1 MHPNVIPFRHEDTA
15 TWTYLVH
22 APGDDAAVLIDP
34 VLDFDIASGEART
47 LSAANVLAAAEAS
60 KLRIEWILETHAHA
74 DHLSA
79 AAWLRERTGARMAI
93 GEGIVRVQRT
103 FKERLNLGD
112 DAMVADGRQ
121 FDRLLGDGD
130 VLQVGALAVQA
141 LATPGH
147 TSDSM
152 SYLVGDAVFVGD
164 TLFSPTSG
172 SARCDFPGGD
182 AHALYRSV
190 QRLYGLPATRMFLC
204 HDYPPA
210 GADAR
215 AEIPVQEQR
224 AANIHLRDGIE
235 EANFVAMRNARDAT
249 LAVPRLLWPALQV
262 NIRGG
267 RLPPPEGNGASYLR
281 LPVRLRDED
290 AHSGPSSGAQ

>member
-1 MHPNVIPFRHEDTA
+1 MQPNVIPFRHEDTA

-22 APGDDAAVLIDP
+22 APGDEAAVVIDP
-34 VLDFDIASGEART
+34 VLDFDVASGEARVR
-47 LSAANVLAAAEAS
+47 SASKVLAAANAS
-60 KLRIEWILETHAHA
+60 RLRIEWILETHAHA

-79 AAWLRERTGARMAI
+79 AAWLRERTGAKVAI
-93 GEGIVRVQRT
+93 GAGIVRVQRS
-103 FKERLNLGD
+103 FKERLNLDD
-112 DAMVADGRQ
+112 DALVADGRQ
-121 FDRLLGDGD
+121 FDRLLADGE
-130 VLQVGALAVQA
+130 VLRVGALAVQA

-182 AHALYRSV
+182 ARALYRSV
-190 QRLYGLPATRMFLC
+190 QRLYGLSATRMFLC

-210 GADAR
+210 GAEAR
-215 AEIPVQEQR
+215 AEIPIGEQR
-224 AANIHLRDGIE
+224 AANIHLRDGID
-235 EANFVAMRNARDAT
+235 EASFVAMRTARDAT

-267 RLPPPEGNGASYLR
+267 RLPRPESNGSSYLR
-281 LPVRLRDED
+281 LPVRLRDD
-290 AHSGPSSGAQ
+290 APHSGG

>member
-1 MHPNVIPFRHEDTA
+1 MQPNIIPFRHEDTS

-22 APGDDAAVLIDP
+22 APGDEAAVVIDP
-34 VLDFDIASGEART
+34 VLDFDAASGEVEAA
-47 LSAANVLAAAEAS
+47 SAARLLAAAEAAN
-60 KLRIEWILETHAHA
+60 LRIEWILETHAHA

-79 AAWLRERTGARMAI
+79 AAWLRERTGAKVAI
-93 GEGIVRVQRT
+93 GAGITGVQQV
-103 FKERLNLGD
+103 FKERLNLDD
-112 DAMVADGRQ
+112 DALVADGQQ
-121 FDRLLGDGD
+121 FDRLLADGEA
-130 VLQVGALAVQA
+130 LRAGALTVLA

-152 SYLVGDAVFVGD
+152 SYLIGDAVFVGD
-164 TLFSPTSG
+164 TLFSPASG

-210 GADAR
+210 GAAAR
-215 AEIPVQEQR
+215 AEIPTSEQR
-224 AANIHLRDGIE
+224 AANIHLRDGVD
-235 EANFVAMRNARDAT
+235 EASFVAMRAARDAT
-249 LAVPRLLWPALQV
+249 LAVPHLLWPSLQV

-267 RLPPPEGNGASYLR
+267 RLPRRESNGTSYLR
-281 LPVRLRDED
+281 LPLRLRDGV
-290 AHSGPSSGAQ
+290 AHSGT